1 MKHFWRRMILVWL
14 LLASLAVALAVG
26 LWFFSYVENSKVKR
40 QPRSISPSPMG
51 VFTSWVAISG
61 AEHCTNTPRR
71 ILEMNGTIADV
82 TVATMLC
89 QCVTMP
95 QKCGLG
101 GGSFAVYYNRANQS
115 AVAFNAREWAPQAAW
130 TNMYIANRT
139 LSSSGFLACG
149 VPGELMGYRRMLD
162 HIGTNVPWAELFKD
176 AERLARDGFPV
187 SPELEKMLKKN
198 EPQIISDDV
207 LCNVFCSHKRGENRS
222 TMTVNETLRNPV
234 LAHTL
239 AIIAR
244 EGSESFYGGSVG
256 QMLVDDIQRKGG
268 MISLPDLTTYSVAVE
283 PALRRVLRDNVSVL
297 APPPPAGGILTEFM
311 IAVMDSYRDPSAPAE
326 NSLVDDDTTI
336 HRLIELSKFAFAM
349 RMEMGDP
356 NHIDITAA
364 LRNLSSSSFLS
375 EVRSKIKGSPYS
387 SHSYYGLRYQGRE
400 SKGSSQFVVL
410 MPNGDALALMSTLNK
425 EFGALAMSQS
435 TGVLLNNQMDDFATP
450 GTRNS
455 YGMLP
460 SPTNYIRPRKRPTSS
475 MSPLI
480 VAHSDGNAMM
490 VASASGAFSIC
501 TGLAQ
506 VVMRALWMNHT
517 IKEAIDAPRVHHQMY
532 PSAVQAEKSVDHDIL
547 HGLLARG
554 HKVEY
559 FEWYGQAIAIL
570 RRPNDTHIYGAYD
583 SRALLAGGMDGD

>member
-1 MKHFWRRMILVWL
+1 MVISALRRR
-14 LLASLAVALAVG
+14 AAVDA
-26 LWFFSYVENSKVKR
+26 
-40 QPRSISPSPMG
+40 
-51 VFTSWVAISG
+51 
-61 AEHCTNTPRR
+61 
-71 ILEMNGTIADV
+71 
-82 TVATMLC
+82 
-89 QCVTMP
+89 
-95 QKCGLG
+95 
-101 GGSFAVYYNRANQS
+101 
-115 AVAFNAREWAPQAAW
+115 
-130 TNMYIANRT
+130 
-139 LSSSGFLACG
+139 GFLACG

-207 LCNVFCSHKRGENRS
+207 LC
-222 TMTVNETLRNPV
+222 
-234 LAHTL
+234 
-239 AIIAR
+239 
-244 EGSESFYGGSVG
+244 
-256 QMLVDDIQRKGG
+256 
-268 MISLPDLTTYSVAVE
+268 VAVE

-336 HRLIELSKFAFAM
+336 HRLIEVSKFAFAM

-506 VVMRALWMNHT
+506 
-517 IKEAIDAPRVHHQMY
+517 
-532 PSAVQAEKSVDHDIL
+532 
-547 HGLLARG
+547 
-554 HKVEY
+554 
-559 FEWYGQAIAIL
+559 
-570 RRPNDTHIYGAYD
+570 
-583 SRALLAGGMDGD
+583 